1 MVLSGAGA
9 TVVPE
14 LSFQGTVGPGGEAG
28 VVNQSPATQRLV
40 GQSKELTTDAKGSGK
55 SLTSFGEWMM

>member
-14 LSFQGTVGPGGEAG
+14 LSFQGTVGPGEEAG
-28 VVNQSPATQRLV
+28 VVNQSPAAERLV
-40 GQSKELTTDAKGSGK
+40 GQSKELTTDARGSGK
-55 SLTSFGEWMM
+55 SLTGFWKWMR